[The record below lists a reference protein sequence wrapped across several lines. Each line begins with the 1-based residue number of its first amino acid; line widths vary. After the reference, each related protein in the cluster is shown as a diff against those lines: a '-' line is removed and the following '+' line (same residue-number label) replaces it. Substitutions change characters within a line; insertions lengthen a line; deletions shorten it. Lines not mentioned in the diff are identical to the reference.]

1 MKGVKRFMEVRVWL
15 FIVSLIIKVCINLAI
30 VSGKG
35 KIKGLINSKRVL
47 ALILIII
54 KRIIIVD

>member
-15 FIVSLIIKVCINLAI
+15 FIVSLIIKGCINLAI

-35 KIKGLINSKRVL
+35 KIKGLINYKRYKIVL
-47 ALILIII
+47 EDINRKLYKL
-54 KRIIIVD
+54 

>member
-15 FIVSLIIKVCINLAI
+15 FIVSLIIKGCINFTI